1 MPALVMPINIAMIVI
16 SDDTNQREEKKMD
29 IRLELL
35 AKLGIE
41 DTSPIVEYRNGEPA
55 VDIYWDT
62 NGVEYRFAL
71 PWMRNI
77 EGDHLTP

>member
-1 MPALVMPINIAMIVI
+1 
-16 SDDTNQREEKKMD
+16 MD

-62 NGVEYRFAL
+62 KGAEYRFAL
-71 PWMRNI
+71 PWMKKI
-77 EGDHLTP
+77 DSDPLTR